1 MKHFELNG
9 KVREVGN
16 KAVVKA
22 IRRQGLVPCNLY
34 GPGLENILFTVTERD
49 LMGITHSPASFII
62 DIKLDNGKAYTAV
75 VHELQYHPVKD
86 NCLHADF
93 LAVSED
99 KPITIK
105 VPVVVSGHPIGVQ
118 RGGKFVLISREVKI
132 SALMKDL
139 PDTVNLDVTKLD
151 IEKRI
156 VAGDIKVENVN
167 IVTPKSTIICAVKS
181 TRQIAAQLAHEEKM
195 EGAEEHETESTEE
208 TAEPAAS
215 AE

>member
-49 LMGITHSPASFII
+49 LMGITHTPASFII

-208 TAEPAAS
+208 TAEPAA
-215 AE
+215 E

>member
-16 KAVVKA
+16 KAVIKA
-22 IRRQGLVPCNLY
+22 FRRQGLVPCNLY
-34 GPGLENILFTVTERD
+34 GAGIENVLFTVTERD
-49 LMGITHSPASFII
+49 LMGITHTPASFII
-62 DIKLDNGKAYTAV
+62 DLKLDNGQAYTAV

-93 LAVSED
+93 LAVTED

-118 RGGKFVLISREVKI
+118 RGGKFVLVSREVRI

-139 PDTVNLDVTKLD
+139 PDTLNIDVTKLD

-167 IVTPKSTIICAVKS
+167 VVTPKSTIICSVKA
-181 TRQIAAQLAHEEKM
+181 TRQMAAQLAQGGVDDASEDA
-195 EGAEEHETESTEE
+195 AE
-208 TAEPAAS
+208 
-215 AE
+215 

>member
-22 IRRQGLVPCNLY
+22 FRKQGLVPCNLY
-34 GPGLENILFTVTERD
+34 GAGVENVLFTVTERD
-49 LMGITHSPASFII
+49 LMGITHTPASFII

-99 KPITIK
+99 KPVTIK
-105 VPVVVSGHPIGVQ
+105 VPVVVSGHPVGVQ
-118 RGGKFVLISREVKI
+118 RGGKFVLVSREVKI

-139 PDTVNLDVTKLD
+139 PDTINLDVTKLD

-156 VAGDIKVENVN
+156 VAGDIKVENVSV
-167 IVTPKSTIICAVKS
+167 VTPKSTIICAVKS

-208 TAEPAAS
+208 TAEPAA
-215 AE
+215 E

>member
-22 IRRQGLVPCNLY
+22 FRKQGLVPCNLY
-34 GPGLENILFTVTERD
+34 GPGVENILFTVTERD
-49 LMGITHSPASFII
+49 LMGITNTPASFII
-62 DIKLDNGKAYTAV
+62 DIKLDNGKAFTAV

-93 LAVSED
+93 LVVTED

-118 RGGKFVLISREVKI
+118 RGGKFVLTSREVRI

-139 PDTVNLDVTKLD
+139 PDTLNLDVTKLD

-208 TAEPAAS
+208 TAEPAA
-215 AE
+215 E

>member
-16 KAVVKA
+16 KAVIKA
-22 IRRQGLVPCNLY
+22 IRKQGLVPCNLY
-34 GPGLENILFTVTERD
+34 GPGLENVLFTVTERD
-49 LMGITHSPASFII
+49 LMGITHTPASFII

-93 LAVSED
+93 LAVTED
-99 KPITIK
+99 KPIVIK
-105 VPVVVSGHPIGVQ
+105 VPVVVSGHPVGVQ
-118 RGGKFVLISREVKI
+118 RGGKFVLVSREVRI
-132 SALMKDL
+132 SALMNDL
-139 PDTVNLDVTKLD
+139 PDTLNINVTKLD
-151 IEKRI
+151 IEKR
-156 VAGDIKVENVN
+156 V
-167 IVTPKSTIICAVKS
+167 VTPKSTIICAVKS

-208 TAEPAAS
+208 TAEPAA
-215 AE
+215 E

>member
-34 GPGLENILFTVTERD
+34 GAGVENVLFTVTERD
-49 LMGITHSPASFII
+49 LMGITHTPASFII
-62 DIKLDNGKAYTAV
+62 DIKLDNGKAFTAV

-99 KPITIK
+99 KPVTIK

-118 RGGKFVLISREVKI
+118 RGGKFVLVSREVKI
-132 SALMKDL
+132 SALMSNL
-139 PDTVNLDVTKLD
+139 PDTINLDVTKLD

-156 VAGDIKVENVN
+156 VAGDIKVENVSV
-167 IVTPKSTIICAVKS
+167 VTPKSTIICAVKS

>member
-16 KAVVKA
+16 KAVIKA
-22 IRRQGLVPCNLY
+22 FRKQGLVPCNLY
-34 GPGLENILFTVTERD
+34 GPGLENVLFTVTERD
-49 LMGITHSPASFII
+49 LMGITHTPASFII

-93 LAVSED
+93 LAVTED
-99 KPITIK
+99 KPVTIK
-105 VPVVVSGHPIGVQ
+105 VPVVVSGHPVGVQ
-118 RGGKFVLISREVKI
+118 RGGKFVLVSREVRI
-132 SALMKDL
+132 SALMNNL
-139 PDTVNLDVTKLD
+139 PDTINLDVTKLD

-156 VAGDIKVENVN
+156 VAGDIKVENVTV
-167 IVTPKSTIICAVKS
+167 VTPKTAIICAVKS

-208 TAEPAAS
+208 TAEPAA
-215 AE
+215 E

>member
-22 IRRQGLVPCNLY
+22 FRKQGLVPCNLY
-34 GPGLENILFTVTERD
+34 GAGVENVLFTVTERD
-49 LMGITHSPASFII
+49 LMGITHTPASFII

-99 KPITIK
+99 KPVTIK
-105 VPVVVSGHPIGVQ
+105 VPVVVSGHPVGVQ
-118 RGGKFVLISREVKI
+118 RGGKFVLVSREVKI

-139 PDTVNLDVTKLD
+139 PDTINLDVTKLD

-156 VAGDIKVENVN
+156 VAGDIKVENVSV
-167 IVTPKSTIICAVKS
+167 VTPKSTIICAVKS